1 MKCWLCSPHCGGG
14 SSEVSFLSLLPLPE
28 TESAAA
34 FTALCATAEP
44 LPNAAPDTIVPIKPD
59 IIPPP

>member
-1 MKCWLCSPHCGGG
+1 
-14 SSEVSFLSLLPLPE
+14 
-28 TESAAA
+28 
-34 FTALCATAEP
+34 LCATAEP